1 MRQQVS
7 DESLNVIFREARTQN
22 AWLPR
27 PVPDELL
34 REIYDLAKLG
44 PTSANTSP
52 MRLVFVR
59 SKEAKERLRP
69 ALMPAN
75 VDKTMA
81 APVTA
86 IVANDMKF
94 YEFIPR
100 LFPHNPK
107 FADMFTQPGKEE
119 FTRTTAFRNSTL
131 QAGYFILAARALGL
145 DVGPMSG
152 FDNAKVD
159 AEFFPDGRWKSNFL
173 MNLGYGDPAAL
184 RARNPRL
191 SFEEACR
198 VL

>member
-1 MRQQVS
+1 
-7 DESLNVIFREARTQN
+7 
-22 AWLPR
+22 
-27 PVPDELL
+27 
-34 REIYDLAKLG
+34 
-44 PTSANTSP
+44 
-52 MRLVFVR
+52 MRLVFVK
-59 SKEAKERLRP
+59 SPEAKARLRP
-69 ALMPAN
+69 ALSPGN
-75 VDKTMA
+75 LEKTMA

-86 IVANDMKF
+86 IVADDMRF
-94 YEFIPR
+94 YEFLPR

-107 FADMFTQPGKEE
+107 MVDLFTRPGQEQ

-173 MNLGYGDPAAL
+173 MNLGYGDPAGL
-184 RARNPRL
+184 HPRNPRL

-198 VL
+198 II